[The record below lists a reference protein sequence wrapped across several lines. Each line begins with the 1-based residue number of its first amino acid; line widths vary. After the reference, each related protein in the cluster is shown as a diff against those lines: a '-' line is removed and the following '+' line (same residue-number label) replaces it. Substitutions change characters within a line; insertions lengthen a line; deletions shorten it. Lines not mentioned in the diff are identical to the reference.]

1 MNIWEWIT
9 TTTSVDSIVSTLG
22 LGALAVLFATNRIWT
37 IGQVNARIA
46 DLKEHQERELLQKDA
61 AYDSMVAEKDARYA
75 EMKESR
81 DYYRGARLEERG
93 RVERLTDQLF
103 ESNETARA
111 AVHALTALGE
121 VAAEGAA

>member
-22 LGALAVLFATNRIWT
+22 LGALAMLFATNRIWT

-46 DLKEHQERELLQKDA
+46 DLKEHQGRELAQAKLSYDA
-61 AYDSMVAEKDARYA
+61 MVAEKDARYA
-75 EMKESR
+75 EMRESR
-81 DYYRGARLEERG
+81 DYYRGARLEEKG

-111 AVHALTALGE
+111 AVHALTALSE

>member
-1 MNIWEWIT
+1 MTLWEWVT
-9 TTTSVDSIVSTLG
+9 TTVSIDSILSTLG

-46 DLKEHQERELLQKDA
+46 DLKEHHGRELAQIQLSHEA
-61 AYDSMVAEKDARYA
+61 VIAEKDDRYA

-81 DYYRGARLEERG
+81 DYYRGARLEEKG

-111 AVHALTALGE
+111 AVYALNALTE
-121 VAAEGAA
+121 VAAEGAT